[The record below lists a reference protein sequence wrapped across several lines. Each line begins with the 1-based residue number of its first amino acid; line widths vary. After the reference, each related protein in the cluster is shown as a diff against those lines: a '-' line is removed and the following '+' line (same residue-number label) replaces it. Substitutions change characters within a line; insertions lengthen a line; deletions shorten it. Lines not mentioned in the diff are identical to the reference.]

1 MARGIGRWLAWGLW
15 TLTLVLLLF
24 ALLLGALNDRGVSSG
39 DVLLVPLVLAATLT
53 SSTVGAIVASRQ
65 PRNALG
71 WLFLVLSLCIVLGI
85 HGEDYPI
92 YALRTNPG
100 SLPAP
105 EWVAWIGTWT
115 FAIAGATFP
124 LILLLFPTGRVP
136 SPRWRFVPWLLA
148 GATLWAVAFYSVLP
162 RPIHPMPGLRVDNPA
177 GIEALRGVGGTLV
190 AIGTIAAI
198 LTTVACFVGLFL
210 RFRRAQGEERQQL
223 RWLAYVGTFA
233 LTLFAAMFALDPLTG
248 GGGSVVEDV
257 VWIIFVASLTIG
269 IPVAC
274 GVAIL
279 KYKLYELDVV
289 IKKTVVF
296 GVLAVFVTLVYIAV
310 VVGVGTLV
318 AGEQAGF
325 NVLAFGAIA
334 LIALVLQPLRDW
346 ARRLADRLV
355 YGKRATP
362 YEVLSEFTE
371 RVGETLSVED
381 TISRMTELITAATG
395 ARRAEVWLRI
405 GDELRLE
412 ASSPP
417 RESDGD
423 ERLPLRPDDRLPV
436 IPDATSAIAVRH
448 HDDLLGM
455 IAVEVPAT
463 DPLTPEQERLLA
475 ELAAQGGLVLRNVG
489 LPAELRARRQEL
501 QRSRERLVAAQ
512 DEQRRRIERNL
523 HDGAQQ
529 QLIALTVKARLAE
542 QVAERDPSKSVTLLR
557 DIHQDAQS
565 ALEDLRD
572 LARGIYP
579 PLLADQ
585 GLPAA
590 LEAQGRRSAVP
601 VRVEPDGVDRYPP
614 EIEAAVYFCCL
625 EALNNIAKYSEAS
638 RVTVRLSRRDGELR
652 FEVADDGRGFE
663 T

>member
-1 MARGIGRWLAWGLW
+1 MARGMGRWLAWGLW
-15 TLTLVLLLF
+15 VLILVLLVL
-24 ALLLGALNDRGVSSG
+24 ALLLGALNDQRVGSG

-65 PRNALG
+65 PRNPLG
-71 WLFLVLSLCIVLGI
+71 WLFLILSLCIVLGI

-92 YALRTNPG
+92 YAIRTNPG

-105 EWVAWIGTWT
+105 EWVAWFGTWA

-136 SPRWRFVPWLLA
+136 SPRWRPVPWLLG
-148 GATLWAVAFYSVLP
+148 GATVWAVAIYAVDP
-162 RPIHPMPGLRVDNPA
+162 HAMYPMPGLRIENPA
-177 GIEALRGVGGTLV
+177 GIEALGNVGAILI

-198 LTTVACFVGLFL
+198 VAAVACFVGLFL
-210 RFRRAQGEERQQL
+210 RFRRARGEERQQL
-223 RWLAYVGTFA
+223 RWLAYVGIFA
-233 LTLFAAMFALDPLTG
+233 LVLFASMFVLDPLTSG
-248 GGGSVVEDV
+248 NGSGLEDAL
-257 VWIIFVASLTIG
+257 WILFVASLTIG
-269 IPVAC
+269 VPVAC

-310 VVGVGTLV
+310 VVGVGALV

-395 ARRAEVWLRI
+395 ASRAEVWLRV

-417 RESDGD
+417 RETDGE
-423 ERLPLRPDDRLPV
+423 ERLRLRPGDQLPV
-436 IPDATSAIAVRH
+436 ITGATSALPVRHLEPKLAVLTRESDRDAARLRVLRDVVQGLEAAEVDGRLHGLRVPGDAVRV
-448 HDDLLGM
+448 HDHGERRLSTLRLERRGQ
-455 IAVEVPAT
+455 
-463 DPLTPEQERLLA
+463 PL
-475 ELAAQGGLVLRNVG
+475 VG
-489 LPAELRARRQEL
+489 EE
-501 QRSRERLVAAQ
+501 
-512 DEQRRRIERNL
+512 RRIDPAGQVSQVLER
-523 HDGAQQ
+523 
-529 QLIALTVKARLAE
+529 RLRILMDVAE
-542 QVAERDPSKSVTLLR
+542 QG
-557 DIHQDAQS
+557 H
-565 ALEDLRD
+565 ALARIALRD
-572 LARGIYP
+572 LLRESRFDGEGDELLLGAVVEVALDPP
-579 PLLADQ
+579 PLLI
-585 GLPAA
+585 L
-590 LEAQGRRSAVP
+590 RRHQSLA
-601 VRVEPDGVDRYPP
+601 
-614 EIEAAVYFCCL
+614 
-625 EALNNIAKYSEAS
+625 
-638 RVTVRLSRRDGELR
+638 
-652 FEVADDGRGFE
+652 
-663 T
+663 